1 MTGMI
6 SSWHKSVDIKQ
17 LWRFSG
23 HPGENTVEKR
33 ILPLS
38 QEGKK
43 LDPKATGIVQKP
55 GASCE
60 VVRGGGSS
68 PVPVLGSLVTWPKLG
83 SGFRVS

>member
-43 LDPKATGIVQKP
+43 LDPRLQGLSRSQ
-55 GASCE
+55 E
-60 VVRGGGSS
+60 H
-68 PVPVLGSLVTWPKLG
+68 
-83 SGFRVS
+83 RVKE